1 MGNRQIVSHLRMIF
15 GAKLRSINADILSRW
30 ISYFQSHP
38 VVVSQKSA
46 MVFSPHQD
54 DETLGCGGMIALKRS
69 LGVPVEVVF
78 LTDGRY
84 GRPEWITPETIIEIR
99 QQEAVNAL
107 NILGVASSGIHFIN
121 QLDGSLQHLPHDQR
135 QHVVNQLVQR
145 LQSFTPGEIYV
156 PHKKDVHGDHEATYK
171 LVQEAI
177 AASGIQVE
185 LLQYPIWMLWQNPMS
200 FNLKFEDTSNAYRL
214 AIDSVRD
221 RKKQAIES
229 YISQMSGLPKGFLNR
244 FFLPYEIFF
253 RENF

>member
-1 MGNRQIVSHLRMIF
+1 MERKILNQLRMIC
-15 GAKLRSINADILSRW
+15 GAKLRSINAGVLYRW
-30 ISYFQSHP
+30 ISHFQSHP
-38 VVVSQKSA
+38 VAVSQKSA

-107 NILGVASSGIHFIN
+107 TILGVASSEIYFVD
-121 QLDGSLQHLPHDQR
+121 QLDGSLQDLPHDQY

-145 LQSFTPGEIYV
+145 LQSFKPGEVYV

-200 FNLKFEDTSNAYRL
+200 FNLKFEDMSNAYRL
-214 AIDSVRD
+214 AIDSVKD

-253 RENF
+253 REIC

>member
-1 MGNRQIVSHLRMIF
+1 MKNKQFFNQLRVIC
-15 GAKLRSINADILSRW
+15 GANIRSINANIMYRW
-30 ISYFQSHP
+30 ISKFQSYP
-38 VVVSQKSA
+38 ITVSQKSA

-69 LGVPVEVVF
+69 LGVPVEVIF

-99 QQEAVNAL
+99 QKEAVNAL
-107 NILGVASSGIHFIN
+107 TILGVSSSEIHFVH
-121 QLDGSLQHLPHDQR
+121 QLDGSLQDLPRDER

-145 LQSFTPGEIYV
+145 LQSFKPGEVYV
-156 PHKKDVHGDHEATYK
+156 PHRKDVHGDHEATYK

-185 LLQYPIWMLWQNPMS
+185 LLQYPIWMLWQNPIS
-200 FNLKFEDTSNAYRL
+200 FNLKFEDMSNAYRL
-214 AIDSVRD
+214 AIDSVKD

-229 YISQMSGLPKGFLNR
+229 YISQMSGLPDGFLKR

-253 RENF
+253 KH

>member
-1 MGNRQIVSHLRMIF
+1 MGSRQIVTQLLMII
-15 GAKLRSINADILSRW
+15 GPKICSITAGILYRFL
-30 ISYFQSHP
+30 YFKSHP
-38 VVVSQKSA
+38 VAVSQKSA

-78 LTDGRY
+78 LTDGQY

-107 NILGVASSGIHFIN
+107 AILGVAISETHFVN
-121 QLDGSLQHLPHDQR
+121 QIDGSLQDLPHSQR
-135 QHVVNQLVQR
+135 QYVINQLVQR
-145 LQSFTPGEIYV
+145 LQSFTPGEVYV
-156 PHKKDVHGDHEATYK
+156 PHSKDIHGDHEATYK

-177 AASGIQVE
+177 AVSGIQTE
-185 LLQYPIWMLWQNPMS
+185 LLEYPIWMLWQDPI
-200 FNLKFEDTSNAYRL
+200 FFDLKFKDMANAYRL
-214 AIDSVRD
+214 AIDSVKD

-229 YISQMSGLPKGFLNR
+229 YTSQTSSLPTGFLNR

-253 RENF
+253 KN